1 MKRTYYYSDE
11 LNDDFAGTK
20 IRRKE
25 LPADYNYF
33 PRNPVRNA
41 FGFLLYRFIVTPL
54 IFLFQKIVY
63 RETFK
68 NRKVLRKY
76 GKEGCFLYANHTSAV
91 SDAFTPT
98 LTAFPKKAYILVNPD
113 AVSLPVAGKA
123 VELLGGVPLPT
134 NRHGMRAFH
143 DAVLRHAEEK
153 HCVVIYPEAH
163 IWPYYTR
170 IRPFKDVSFRYPAE
184 ADKPMFCFTTTFQ
197 KRRFLNFPKITIY
210 VDGPFYPDKNLSV
223 KENQKRLRDIVYQ
236 TMTERSK
243 LSTYEHRTYI
253 RVAPESGLAPSGRT
267 VDPVPAP
274 APADIPFVPA
284 AAEVTASS
292 QQTEPLPKGAV

>member
-1 MKRTYYYSDE
+1 MKRAYYYSDE

-54 IFLFQKIVY
+54 ILLFQKIVY

-153 HCVVIYPEAH
+153 HCVVH
-163 IWPYYTR
+163 
-170 IRPFKDVSFRYPAE
+170 
-184 ADKPMFCFTTTFQ
+184 
-197 KRRFLNFPKITIY
+197 
-210 VDGPFYPDKNLSV
+210 LSRSAYLALLY
-223 KENQKRLRDIVYQ
+223 ENQALQGRLFPLSRGSGQ
-236 TMTERSK
+236 TGVLFHHHLPKAQISEFSQNHDLRRRAF
-243 LSTYEHRTYI
+243 LSRQKSV
-253 RVAPESGLAPSGRT
+253 RQGESE
-267 VDPVPAP
+267 AP
-274 APADIPFVPA
+274 ARRRISDDDRKEQAFHLRAQNLHQGVSRIG
-284 AAEVTASS
+284 TY
-292 QQTEPLPKGAV
+292 PLGANG